1 MQIGYIKAI
10 VSITIFIISLIVA
23 RITSHYLQ
31 KKINESIEDLKID
44 PTRYK
49 FLKNAISLI
58 IYLVALTII
67 IYQYPSLRAFAVGLF
82 AGAGI
87 IAAIIGFASQQA
99 FSNMVSGVFIVL
111 FRPFRVGD
119 WVKIGSDKSGIVLD
133 ITLRHT
139 IIRDFENKR
148 IIIPNSIISSEIIVN
163 STIEDQKIRRH
174 IEFGISYDSDIDK
187 AIAIIQEEAMKHP
200 NFIDNRT
207 KEEKKKNEPAVLARL
222 MGFGD
227 SSINI
232 RAYVW
237 STDPAKSFDLYTDLN
252 LIIKKRF
259 DKEGIEIPF
268 PYRTIVY
275 KKDLVQ

>member
-1 MQIGYIKAI
+1 MQVDYIKIGISIIILIAAI
-10 VSITIFIISLIVA
+10 IIV
-23 RITSHYLQ
+23 RITRYILS
-31 KKINESIEDLKID
+31 KKIAESAENLRID

-49 FLKNAISLI
+49 FLKNTISLI
-58 IYLVALTII
+58 IYLGALTMI
-67 IYQYPSLRAFAVGLF
+67 IYQYQPLRTYAVGLF

-87 IAAIIGFASQQA
+87 LAAIIGFASQQA
-99 FSNMVSGVFIVL
+99 FSNMVSGIFIII

-119 WVKIGSDKSGIVLD
+119 WVQFGANKSGIVHD

-139 IIRDFENKR
+139 VIKDFENKR
-148 IIIPNSIISSEIIVN
+148 IIVPNSIISSDIVTN
-163 STIEDQKIRRH
+163 FNIEDKKIRRH

-187 AIAIIQEEAMKHP
+187 AIQIIQEEAMKHP

-207 KEEKKKNEPAVLARL
+207 KVEKKGNVPACPVRL
-222 MGFGD
+222 MGFGE
-227 SSINI
+227 SSINL

-237 STDPAKSFDLYTDLN
+237 AEDPAKSFDLHTDLN
-252 LIIKKRF
+252 RVVKKRF

-275 KKDLVQ
+275 KKDI